1 LGLAGDMVFDG
12 LGLQGGDQRVLAQG
26 LYEALTVDLRPRLR
40 DVTAPVT
47 VVYGWTR
54 DTNNP
59 RNRLEGLY
67 RYGFSTLPRPAQF
80 VRIEG
85 ADHQVMIDQPARFQA
100 AVEQFLG

>member
-1 LGLAGDMVFDG
+1 M
-12 LGLQGGDQRVLAQG
+12 LAQG
-26 LYEALTVDLRPRLR
+26 LYEALTVDLRQRLR

-67 RYGFSTLPRPAQF
+67 RYGFSTLRRPAQF

-100 AVEQFLG
+100 AVERFMG

>member
-1 LGLAGDMVFDG
+1 MTYRRRFTILGCASSPGVPRINGDWGACD
-12 LGLQGGDQRVLAQG
+12 
-26 LYEALTVDLRPRLR
+26 P
-40 DVTAPVT
+40 
-47 VVYGWTR
+47 
-54 DTNNP
+54 NNP